1 MKIIKYL
8 FLIAILL
15 FIGLTVYVS
24 TQSPQFKIERTKI
37 IKTPIN
43 EVYNYVND
51 LKNWSDFIDQ
61 DLNFTK
67 TNLSP
72 KTAGI
77 NAKITFIKTN
87 CSTVYQIVLSKP
99 YATINIVKNSESE
112 KAKLKWYFKD
122 TLGATKVTVRS
133 EGSVD
138 LKTKI
143 KLFFQGGLEQK
154 IGNNIELDL
163 EKLSKRLQYEIDT
176 FKIIQNGVVTV
187 DSTFC
192 IRRTIICYEKDVQ
205 NNIKIVLPQLQSYF
219 QQKKIKPS
227 GQPFVDI
234 QKSGDSST
242 LMQLSVCIPVSDSI
256 YTAPNGVFK
265 FAKIDKYRGLKA
277 TLQGNTV
284 NMPKLWLA
292 LKTEISKKAFIANK
306 VGRYVEVYKVGYF
319 DTNSKTKWITEVI
332 IPQETEKPKY
342 LRIKRPTGDTTIEP
356 GDLKTTD
363 SKVTPTTESSSKI
376 N

>member
-37 IKTPIN
+37 LKTPLN

-51 LKNWSDFIDQ
+51 LKNWNNFIDQ
-61 DLNFTK
+61 DSDFTK
-67 TNLSP
+67 TNLSS
-72 KTAGI
+72 KTAGT
-77 NAKITFIKTN
+77 NAKITFIKTD
-87 CSTVYQIVLSKP
+87 CSTSYHIILSKP
-99 YATINIVKNSESE
+99 YAAINIVKNSENE
-112 KAKLKWYFKD
+112 KAKLNWYFKD
-122 TLGATKVTVRS
+122 TLGATKVTIQS
-133 EGSVD
+133 EGNVD
-138 LKTKI
+138 LKTKV
-143 KLFFQGGLEQK
+143 KLFFQGGIEQK
-154 IGNNIELDL
+154 IGNSMELDL
-163 EKLSKRLQYEIDT
+163 EKLSKTLQYELDT
-176 FKIIQNGVVTV
+176 FKIIQNGIVTV

-192 IRRTIICYEKDVQ
+192 IKRTITCYEKDIQ
-205 NNIKIVLPQLQSYF
+205 NNIKIVLPQLQTYF
-219 QQKKIKPS
+219 QQKKINPS

-234 QKSGDSST
+234 QKSGNLST
-242 LMQLSVCIPVSDSI
+242 LMKLSVCIPVSDSI

-265 FAKIDKYRGLKA
+265 FEKIDKYRGLKA

-306 VGRYVEVYKVGYF
+306 VGRYIEVYKVGYF

-342 LRIKRPTGDTTIEP
+342 LRIKRPTGDTTTEP
-356 GDLKTTD
+356 ADLKTTD
-363 SKVTPTTESSSKI
+363 SKVTPIKETSSKI